1 MKTKKYIILA
11 VGALI
16 IIAAL
21 VAFGVYYWT
30 HRNASLQGAI
40 DTSGPYDVNVSVQIN
55 ITLED
60 KVKNT
65 DPNIIKAA
73 RTALLNYYIG
83 IGKYP
88 HYKFSIKDQV
98 DIFDVIKYG
107 DRSWEVR
114 YRLKNK
120 PELYNNNTFYSSIS
134 VEKLATGSYV
144 GSISHSSPRDRGDV
158 TY

>member
-1 MKTKKYIILA
+1 MKNKKYILIFGILL
-11 VGALI
+11 VI
-16 IIAAL
+16 III
-21 VAFGVYYWT
+21 VVSIYYST
-30 HRNASLQGAI
+30 NRKMPIQESI
-40 DTSGPYDVNVSVQIN
+40 DTSGIYDVNVSIQIN

-73 RTALLNYYIG
+73 RTALVNYYIG
-83 IGKYP
+83 IGKYS
-88 HYKFSIKDQV
+88 HYKFSIKEPV

-107 DRSWEVR
+107 DRAWEVR

-120 PELYNNNTFYSSIS
+120 PELYNNNSYSSIS

-144 GSISHSSPRDRGDV
+144 GSISHSSPNDRGDV